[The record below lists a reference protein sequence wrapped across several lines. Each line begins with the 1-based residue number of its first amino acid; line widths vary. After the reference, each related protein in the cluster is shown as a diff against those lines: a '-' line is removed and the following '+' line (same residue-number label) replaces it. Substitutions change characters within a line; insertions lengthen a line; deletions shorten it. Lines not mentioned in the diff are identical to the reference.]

1 MPFMNYNQLQDKQDP
16 IVHTWL
22 HKSFHNILNHARQ
35 KTLVIAI
42 LFFQWLKTFL
52 KKPLIQ
58 NYVKQID
65 ERLKV

>member
-1 MPFMNYNQLQDKQDP
+1 MPFRNYNQLQDKQDP

-35 KTLVIAI
+35 KTCHSH
-42 LFFQWLKTFL
+42 TFLPMTKNVL
-52 KKPLIQ
+52 KKPPIQ